1 MRKTLVVI
9 LLLISMCFILTGC
22 VKNEDR
28 EAVLETLEK
37 EGYIQSDWD
46 LIDKTTDDGLFG
58 ATGYI
63 YIYEDDRGDLYS
75 VVIDADSKDEEKLYV
90 SLYENTTREKIAK
103 MTIKTDDEDEEF
115 TYLYERGDLS
125 EKLVLRKGM
134 FSWNIE

>member
-28 EAVLETLEK
+28 EAVLKTLEK
-37 EGYIQSDWD
+37 EGYIKSDWD

-58 ATGYI
+58 ATGYM

-75 VVIDADSKDEEKLYV
+75 VVIDTDSKDEEKLYV
-90 SLYENTTREKIAK
+90 SLYANTTQEKIAK
-103 MTIKTDDEDEEF
+103 IKTDEDDEF
-115 TYLYERGDLS
+115 TYLYERGDLF